1 VPVAV
6 TEKVA
11 VCPAVTSA
19 LTGCVVIE
27 GDEDAPLTLAL
38 LLGPPPLLASATH
51 PERERLPNRTTRRK
65 SPYF

>member
-1 VPVAV
+1 VPAAV

-19 LTGCVVIE
+19 LTGCVVID
-27 GDEDAPLTLAL
+27 GDVDTLTLAL
-38 LLGPPPLLASATH
+38 LVGPPTALGSATH

-65 SPYF
+65 SPCF

>member
-38 LLGPPPLLASATH
+38 LLGPPLLASATH
-51 PERERLPNRTTRRK
+51 PERARLPNRTTRRK